1 MRKGMEIMSS
11 LYKIQSQ
18 IQQILDIGFVI
29 DEETGEVL
37 ADASELDALILAE
50 EEKLEN
56 VILYRKNLI
65 AEAEL
70 IKAEEK
76 ALAAR
81 RKAKENRAKSLDDY
95 ISSCIKSSGR
105 DKFETAKCKASF
117 RKSKAVEIDNTF
129 FESAPDDLL
138 RIKKEP
144 DKPKIKK
151 LLQSGETVKGAVLV
165 ERESLQVK

>member
-1 MRKGMEIMSS
+1 MNLYEI
-11 LYKIQSQ
+11 QTQ
-18 IQQILDIGFVI
+18 IQQILDMGFAI

-37 ADASELDALILAE
+37 ADASELDALKIAE

-56 VILYRKNLI
+56 VVLYRKNLI

-76 ALAAR
+76 ALADR
-81 RKAKENRAKSLDDY
+81 RKAKENRAKKLDEY
-95 ISSCIKSSGR
+95 IAFCMKNTNR
-105 DKFETAKCKASF
+105 NKFETAKCKVSF
-117 RKSKAVEIDNTF
+117 RKSKAVEIDDAF

-138 RIKKEP
+138 RIKKEA
-144 DKPKIKK
+144 DKARIKK
-151 LLQSGETVKGAVLV
+151 LLQSGQAIHGAVLV

>member
-1 MRKGMEIMSS
+1 MSS
-11 LYKIQSQ
+11 LYQIQLQ
-18 IQQILDIGFVI
+18 IQQILDTGFVI

-37 ADASELDALILAE
+37 ADASELEALTMAE

-76 ALAAR
+76 SLADR
-81 RKAKENRAKSLDDY
+81 RKAKENRAKRLDEY
-95 ISSCIKSSGR
+95 IGFCMKNANK
-105 DKFETAKCKASF
+105 DKFETAKCKVSF
-117 RKSKAVEIDNTF
+117 RKSTAVEVDNTF
-129 FESAPDDLL
+129 FENAPDNLL
-138 RIKKEP
+138 RIKKDA
-144 DKPKIKK
+144 DKTAIKK
-151 LLQSGETVKGAVLV
+151 LLQSGQAIKGAALV